1 MKITVEIE
9 DYSLDGKLEPII
21 ITEAENGD
29 KVVTIKHGKTEFDAD
44 ASELIE
50 ALSKFV

>member
-9 DYSLDGKLEPII
+9 DYTDDGTLTPIV

-29 KVVTIKHGKTEFDAD
+29 KVVTIKHGATDFDVD
-44 ASELIE
+44 AGELME